1 MSPLWREQVQV
12 LVTPASLTF
21 VRFSRG
27 LRPVKIGSATVPVI
41 DHGAKGMPNWTSA
54 LVALAQVLTAE
65 EWRHGDLSIVLSNHF
80 MRYQVVPWRDE
91 LRDESELI
99 GYVRQ
104 LMSGAYGRR
113 SADWSVEISI
123 DGVGQPCVGS
133 AVDIQLIHELQA
145 IATHQGRRLVSV
157 RPLLMEAFNWA
168 KAWLKT
174 ACQWLVI
181 VEDGMIC
188 AALVGHG
195 RWVVVRT
202 CRTGSDWPAELV
214 AMLEREQFLVDEAE
228 SAQTVLLHVV
238 NGEPMELPA
247 NQWTVRHLRTDQP
260 SKASASVLSCVL

>member
-12 LVTPASLTF
+12 LVTPTSLTL
-21 VRFSRG
+21 VRFGRG
-27 LRPVKIGSATVPVI
+27 ARPAMLATSTVPVTERV
-41 DHGAKGMPNWTSA
+41 GEGLPSWTGPLMA
-54 LVALAQVLTAE
+54 LSRVLQTKEWAQ
-65 EWRHGDLSIVLSNHF
+65 GDLSIVLSNHF
-80 MRYQVVPWRDE
+80 VRYQVVSWRDE
-91 LRDESELI
+91 LRDMPELI
-99 GYVRQ
+99 EYASQLLRQ
-104 LMSGAYGRR
+104 AYGRQ
-113 SADWSVEISI
+113 SADWSVEISL
-123 DGVGQPCVGS
+123 DRVGS
-133 AVDIQLIHELQA
+133 PYVASAVETQFLDEIKG
-145 IATHQGRRLVSV
+145 IAVHQGRRLVSV

-202 CRTGSDWPAELV
+202 CRTGPDWPAELV

-260 SKASASVLSCVL
+260 SKANVSVLSCVL